1 MLVNLGWT
9 LASCVFDVPPWSRNV
24 IYLTILSISCFP
36 FRTMQFYNAWKQ
48 KTQGFLILSADMEVK
63 HRLKIGWYTQL
74 QVEFK
79 AIFYIPWAQEIQTI
93 KRIRLSKVLEK
104 SVGRVLKTLFKSKS
118 ILRYL
123 SKNK

>member
-1 MLVNLGWT
+1 MH
-9 LASCVFDVPPWSRNV
+9 S
-24 IYLTILSISCFP
+24 
-36 FRTMQFYNAWKQ
+36 YNPWKQ
-48 KTQGFLILSADMEVK
+48 KIGGFLMFSGGMEVK